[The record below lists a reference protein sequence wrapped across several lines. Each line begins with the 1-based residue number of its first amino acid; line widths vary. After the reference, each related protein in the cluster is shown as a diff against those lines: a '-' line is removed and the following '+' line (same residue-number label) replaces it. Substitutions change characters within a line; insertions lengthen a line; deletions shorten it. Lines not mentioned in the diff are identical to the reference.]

1 MPFWV
6 GIEVATAWAVAAKQ
20 TEGGLWV
27 PGCRFFSR
35 HWLQALVTG
44 KLKHLGLDPTQK
56 TAGEKRPQEVVV
68 RMGGTGAPMGQ
79 LQLFRLGV
87 QGDAF
92 AGIFPCPFS
101 RTSPIPAPDQGVTE
115 AKARGVWEQV
125 GECPGRPPQQPKLL
139 LTKAKSPDQTGDPT
153 HQKRRQIL
161 IPTTAAP
168 SPNP

>member
-44 KLKHLGLDPTQK
+44 KLKHLGLDPTQN

-101 RTSPIPAPDQGVTE
+101 RTSPIPAQTKE
-115 AKARGVWEQV
+115 SLK
-125 GECPGRPPQQPKLL
+125 PKLEVSGS
-139 LTKAKSPDQTGDPT
+139 KWESVRGAPHNSPG
-153 HQKRRQIL
+153 
-161 IPTTAAP
+161 
-168 SPNP
+168 SS